1 MATKNKPASAIGA
14 VEQARELAAVEIEP
28 DAPTLIMSK
37 EEPKARTDFVVQKKA
52 ETEELDS
59 QIKPSFVSM
68 TEEDVQKWLKE
79 MTEHLRDRGATVNT
93 LDVQEIDGLMEAKYQ
108 WRYQEDH
115 PVTIVASAKTAL
127 DAVRMVAEEVA
138 ARRHEV

>member
-1 MATKNKPASAIGA
+1 MVADAKA
-14 VEQARELAAVEIEP
+14 EQARELAAVEIEP

-93 LDVQEIDGLMEAKYQ
+93 LDVQ
-108 WRYQEDH
+108 
-115 PVTIVASAKTAL
+115 
-127 DAVRMVAEEVA
+127 
-138 ARRHEV
+138 